1 MYGKILTA
9 IEANNFDNFRK
20 RAYISKTEKLL
31 TLPFSYAKSLNPGD
45 VNLVSATVVVAA
57 AAVVVFARSCIVA
70 AVFAQSTRR
79 FVPTHVSS
87 RIPARP
93 LLNKWCLCCFCP
105 PPPCKPSCVLL

>member
-57 AAVVVFARSCIVA
+57 AAAVVVFARSCFVA

-79 FVPTHVSS
+79 FVPTHTSS

-93 LLNKWCLCCFCP
+93 LLN
-105 PPPCKPSCVLL
+105 SGVLFLSSATL